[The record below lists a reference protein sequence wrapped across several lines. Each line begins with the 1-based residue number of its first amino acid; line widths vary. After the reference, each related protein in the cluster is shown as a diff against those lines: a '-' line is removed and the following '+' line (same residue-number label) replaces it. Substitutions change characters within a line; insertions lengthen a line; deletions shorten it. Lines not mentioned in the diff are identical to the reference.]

1 MARLIRSQARA
12 PQGEHPT
19 RTMFIDVAVA
29 QLEDRLPEEVTID
42 SILNEAGLTK
52 GALYHHFSDFAELVE
67 IALVVRFALFVDES
81 IASLTA
87 MATSAQSRDEVLAGM
102 AVITAETQ
110 RPDRKHIRFAR
121 AHVLT
126 LASGNPRL
134 AEKLAAEQL
143 RLTNALTVLIADAQQ
158 RSWFSK
164 DFDPQAGAVLIQAY
178 TLGRIVDDITTAP
191 VDPKAWEQ
199 LIARLIKRV
208 FAS

>member
-1 MARLIRSQARA
+1 MARLIRTSAKE

-29 QLEDRLPEEVTID
+29 QLEDRLPEEVTIE
-42 SILNEAGLTK
+42 SILENAGLTK
-52 GALYHHFSDFAELVE
+52 GAIYHHFADFAELIE
-67 IALVVRFALFVDES
+67 TALVVRFARFVDES

-87 MATSAQSRDEVLAGM
+87 MAFSAQSRDEVLAGM
-102 AVITAETQ
+102 AAITAATQ
-110 RPDRKHIRFAR
+110 RPDRKDIRFAR

-143 RLTNALTVLIADAQQ
+143 RLTDALTDLIADAQQ
-158 RSWFSK
+158 RGWFSA
-164 DFDPQAGAVLIQAY
+164 DFDARAGAVLIQAY
-178 TLGRIVDDITTAP
+178 TLGRIVDDITTEP
-191 VDPKAWEQ
+191 VDPKAWER
-199 LIARLIKRV
+199 LIARIIERV